1 MSRAAIGGAG
11 KPIARAISG
20 GAFGMMARD
29 LNGK

>member
-20 GAFGMMARD
+20 GTLGMMARE
-29 LNGK
+29 LNGE